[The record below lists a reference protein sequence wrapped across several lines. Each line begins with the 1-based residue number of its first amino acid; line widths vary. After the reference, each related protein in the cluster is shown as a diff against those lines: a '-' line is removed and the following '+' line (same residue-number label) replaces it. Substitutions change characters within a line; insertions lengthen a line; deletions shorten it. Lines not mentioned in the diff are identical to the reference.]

1 MKVVVEVS
9 DGIQTTEQPVKIE
22 IDETCN
28 KDRSFD
34 YSVRIKHIFITL
46 FRSDTFDISRIRLRI
61 LDEIMCWL

>member
-22 IDETCN
+22 IDESCN

-46 FRSDTFDISRIRLRI
+46 FRSDTF
-61 LDEIMCWL
+61 

>member
-22 IDETCN
+22 IDESCN

-34 YSVRIKHIFITL
+34 YSVRIEHIFITL
-46 FRSDTFDISRIRLRI
+46 FRSDTF
-61 LDEIMCWL
+61 